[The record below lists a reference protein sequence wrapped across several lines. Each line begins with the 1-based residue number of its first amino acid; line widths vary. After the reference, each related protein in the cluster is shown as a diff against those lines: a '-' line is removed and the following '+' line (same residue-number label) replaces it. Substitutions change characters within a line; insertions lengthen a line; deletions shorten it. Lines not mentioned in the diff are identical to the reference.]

1 METRLSSNEERRMSM
16 VEDEPRVYE
25 IRIHGYPSSEEALA
39 LQAPIKLLLCPDPD
53 HAPPCEIP
61 WSFTLA
67 GEDTAH
73 STALVLGVYTSGGRA
88 GAIKRIAD
96 QLNVHPEALRGWVER
111 AETDDGVRPG
121 VTSEEAARIAELERE
136 VKELRRANAIL
147 KSASAFFAAE
157 LDRPLR

>member
-1 METRLSSNEERRMSM
+1 METRLSSNEEGRMSM

-88 GAIKRIAD
+88 ARVAD
-96 QLNVHPEALRGWVER
+96 RVRALVGETRTVAVSEGEAGEWEELVEQYRFEKGLR
-111 AETDDGVRPG
+111 
-121 VTSEEAARIAELERE
+121 
-136 VKELRRANAIL
+136 
-147 KSASAFFAAE
+147 
-157 LDRPLR
+157 